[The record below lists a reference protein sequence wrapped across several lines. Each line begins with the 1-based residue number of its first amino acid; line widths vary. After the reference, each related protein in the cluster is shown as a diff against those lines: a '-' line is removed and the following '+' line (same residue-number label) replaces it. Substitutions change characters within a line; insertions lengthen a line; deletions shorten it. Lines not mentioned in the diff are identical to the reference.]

1 MDKKESASSPK
12 SKLQWRKGFLHD
24 SKGKGKTIL
33 SPYQGIEEPPIIL
46 QGGFPQGLGLSPSSR
61 CKLLG
66 SKGMVKILQFDFKD
80 LAKEAEEVDSN
91 EETIWFLKKF
101 EKILLQSGN

>member
-1 MDKKESASSPK
+1 
-12 SKLQWRKGFLHD
+12 
-24 SKGKGKTIL
+24 
-33 SPYQGIEEPPIIL
+33 
-46 QGGFPQGLGLSPSSR
+46 
-61 CKLLG
+61 
-66 SKGMVKILQFDFKD
+66 MVKILQFDFKD